1 MVEWEPG
8 DTEEKQKDA
17 TEGACPP
24 FTAVCAGDGDSS
36 APLALLRLWLV
47 GGDATRE

>member
-1 MVEWEPG
+1 MRLLVEWELG

-36 APLALLRLWLV
+36 CVLSAPLALEDS
-47 GGDATRE
+47 G